1 MRLKQQE
8 QPTYFQFRTTLSNE
22 AVHDATLRVDNK
34 GDLELIAQYKRA
46 LKWIAQAAEEG
57 GETIVLE
64 RLDDPNTTWT
74 LHNTA
79 SMVEGE
85 PNSCW
90 KIRSSTVKGLW
101 LPTLTDSA
109 QKILQAEHRARQ
121 DEKRG
126 EEWREKYGRRKR

>member
-1 MRLKQQE
+1 MRGTPQE
-8 QPTYFQFRTTLSNE
+8 QPIQFQFRTPLSRE
-22 AVHDATLRVDNK
+22 AIRGATSRVDNK
-34 GDLELIAQYKRA
+34 VDIELIAQYKRA
-46 LKWIAQAAEEG
+46 LKWIAQAAEDG

-79 SMVEGE
+79 STVEGE
-85 PNSCW
+85 SNSCW

-101 LPTLTDSA
+101 LPTLTDGA

-121 DEKRG
+121 EEKRG
-126 EEWREKYGRRKR
+126 EEWRERYGRRRR